1 MKKLLLIALLFIMAL
16 NVWSQSGTGHAII
29 RDTDLVIFIKDLS
42 STVHF
47 YPMEIEGTR
56 MEVMAV
62 VAPDGTIRTAF
73 NTCQSCYD
81 SGKGYYI
88 QNGNVIVCQNCGK
101 RFRLSQIE
109 LKSGGCNP
117 MPIFPQDKVVDNEKI
132 VISQDFLKKAKAVF
146 AKWRV

>member
-1 MKKLLLIALLFIMAL
+1 MKKLQLMALLFFMTL
-16 NVWSQSGTGHAII
+16 NVWPQSGAGHVITRDKDLII
-29 RDTDLVIFIKDLS
+29 LITELS
-42 STVHF
+42 STVQF
-47 YPMEIEGTR
+47 YPVEIEGTR

-88 QNGNVIVCQNCGK
+88 QDGNVIVCQNCGK

-117 MPIFPQDKVVDNEKI
+117 MPISPQDKVVDNEKI
-132 VISQDFLKKAKAVF
+132 VISKDFLKKAKAVF